1 MFFIPGIIVMAL
13 SVKDHLKSVDV
24 FSHLVASIINAGLGY
39 VVAIAAKAVWL
50 AYLNL
55 WETRDEQKGSSSKE
69 K

>member
-55 WETRDEQKGSSSKE
+55 
-69 K
+69 

>member
-1 MFFIPGIIVMAL
+1 MGNGFTDSVSSSHLMFFIPGIIVMAL

-55 WETRDEQKGSSSKE
+55 
-69 K
+69 